1 MVGPIIGT
9 GSYGTVRKVRR
20 RRNTTTTRENT
31 NRKNTSHHNNSNVD
45 FACKT
50 IRKSSLKS
58 TKTTKTNTNT
68 TTTTL
73 DTVRREISIL
83 HDLEHPHIVQ
93 LVEVFEDTKYIH
105 VVQELC
111 RGGELYQRVGTY
123 VRGE

>member
-1 MVGPIIGT
+1 MGPIIGT

-20 RRNTTTTRENT
+20 RRNTNTTRDT
-31 NRKNTSHHNNSNVD
+31 KNTSHSNNNNVD

-58 TKTTKTNTNT
+58 TNTNSNN
-68 TTTTL
+68 TTTL